1 MTGCAKTKTQ
11 RIELQRT
18 PNPYCML
25 GKVLQSE
32 TSKKPKHTYTTQNNI
47 ADETTL
53 LQATISQA
61 WSELF

>member
-1 MTGCAKTKTQ
+1 
-11 RIELQRT
+11 
-18 PNPYCML
+18 ML

-32 TSKKPKHTYTTQNNI
+32 TSKKPKHNYTTQNNI

-53 LQATISQA
+53 LQATLSQA